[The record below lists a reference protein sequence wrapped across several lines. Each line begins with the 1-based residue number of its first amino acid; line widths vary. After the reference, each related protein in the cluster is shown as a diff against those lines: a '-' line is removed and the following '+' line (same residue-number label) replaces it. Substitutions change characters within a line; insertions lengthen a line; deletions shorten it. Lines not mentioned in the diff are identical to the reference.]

1 MRITIDIEPS
11 PKKSVISEVAELSP
25 LLMMLWNML
34 RTSPTSDA
42 PPPDIDGCICYA
54 PPGCP
59 HTASC
64 PKRPAEEPAPNPP
77 TSGAV

>member
-11 PKKSVISEVAELSP
+11 PKKSILADVAELSP
-25 LLMMLWNML
+25 LLMMLWNVL
-34 RTSPTSDA
+34 RTSPSDV
-42 PPPDIDGCICYA
+42 PPDLDGCICYA

-64 PKRPAEEPAPNPP
+64 PKREPEQPAPNPP